1 MKPALPAQE
10 SLMSKKKNKRSAVAK
25 PAVPVPAAKASPPP
39 AAPAKA
45 RAPAGKSGAGKMAA
59 VVALT
64 FVAAFALAWLL
75 FGNAKPPAEV
85 EPEAPPA
92 KVIGEAEVK
101 EFLDAVEAEDF
112 AAMTRIGT
120 GLFKKGDK
128 IPDRARLFG
137 DHAVESFPPF
147 QVYAFMTHASDKEI
161 RRVLLTIDENDLV
174 ESFMAEEMPV
184 VR

>member
-1 MKPALPAQE
+1 MKPVLPAQE
-10 SLMSKKKNKRSAVAK
+10 SLMSKKKNRRSAVAK
-25 PAVPVPAAKASPPP
+25 PAVSTPATEASPPA

-45 RAPAGKSGAGKMAA
+45 QAPAGKSGTGKMA
-59 VVALT
+59 VVIALT

-75 FGNAKPPAEV
+75 FGNTKPPAQT

-101 EFLDAVEAEDF
+101 EFLAAVEAEDF
-112 AAMTRIGT
+112 AAMTRIGSD
-120 GLFKKGDK
+120 LFKKGDK
-128 IPDRARLFG
+128 IPDRTRLFG

-147 QVYAFMTHASDKEI
+147 QVYAFMTHASNKEI
-161 RRVLLTIDENDLV
+161 RRVLLTIDENDQV

-184 VR
+184 VQ